1 LLVHAFSDFLSFQIE
16 RERETASF
24 FLKISTAS
32 FLRVVHAVQVLAPVG
47 IAIFG
52 GDDRD
57 IVLFDRRAGGMVIM
71 IPFGH
76 FNHLF
81 LHRMIRAI
89 RWRIF

>member
-1 LLVHAFSDFLSFQIE
+1 M
-16 RERETASF
+16 
-24 FLKISTAS
+24 
-32 FLRVVHAVQVLAPVG
+32 VHAVQVLAPVG

-89 RWRIF
+89 RGGIF